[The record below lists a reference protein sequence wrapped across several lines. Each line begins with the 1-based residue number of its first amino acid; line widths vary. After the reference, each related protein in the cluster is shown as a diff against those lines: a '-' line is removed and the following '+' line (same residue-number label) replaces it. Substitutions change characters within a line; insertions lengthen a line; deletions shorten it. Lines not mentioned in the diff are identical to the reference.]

1 MSVSIYEVIQRIQAA
16 GFTLKE
22 CNGLLSVEPA
32 DKLTDSQ
39 RQWIAKHERAIALHL
54 KVTRIP
60 AIAALVEM
68 FQADVKS
75 SSTF

>member
-1 MSVSIYEVIQRIQAA
+1 MSVSIYEAIQRIKSA

-22 CNGLLSVEPA
+22 CHGLLSVEPA
-32 DKLTDSQ
+32 DKLTDAQ
-39 RQWIAKHERAIALHL
+39 RQWIAKHERAIILQL
-54 KVTRIP
+54 KVTKIP

-75 SSTF
+75 SS